1 LSFPS
6 FLCLRF
12 RKSTFRLFPMN
23 TIGLSFNDIADL
35 RWLQS
40 CVEEV
45 YGAVRVSAWCFSVSL
60 SLSLSLSPFP
70 WVSIANGFRK
80 RDYCIVYMYKRF
92 RWKWRVLI
100 VLFSCSGD
108 DCSRSLQTRTSSIF
122 CVCSI
127 RTSMEDRRSC
137 LPWPLSREWAGDS
150 QTLYARR
157 QTWTWVNGRFPR
169 DLIRLWLHSLLCRLQ
184 TVVEIFLQSCR
195 CVPYQT
201 IMEISCW
208 HLAFQ
213 ASCNKPCKV
222 FWSCLVRG
230 DIC

>member
-1 LSFPS
+1 MALEKGIIAS
-6 FLCLRF
+6 
-12 RKSTFRLFPMN
+12 STCTR
-23 TIGLSFNDIADL
+23 GSDGNDEY
-35 RWLQS
+35 W
-40 CVEEV
+40 
-45 YGAVRVSAWCFSVSL
+45 WF
-60 SLSLSLSPFP
+60 F
-70 WVSIANGFRK
+70 
-80 RDYCIVYMYKRF
+80 
-92 RWKWRVLI
+92 
-100 VLFSCSGD
+100 FSCSGD

-184 TVVEIFLQSCR
+184 SVVEIFLQSCR
-195 CVPYQT
+195 CVPYPT
-201 IMEISCW
+201 IMKISCW
-208 HLAFQ
+208 HLTFQ
-213 ASCNKPCKV
+213 ASCKPCKV